1 MDLKALGSQTS
12 ITQSESLLQSN
23 IASFEMARIIL
34 RKENLIFGDQT
45 TKNLYSANQC
55 LLEICDSYS
64 CVIDETT
71 QKHLI
76 I

>member
-34 RKENLIFGDQT
+34 RKENLIFGD
-45 TKNLYSANQC
+45 
-55 LLEICDSYS
+55 
-64 CVIDETT
+64 
-71 QKHLI
+71 
-76 I
+76 